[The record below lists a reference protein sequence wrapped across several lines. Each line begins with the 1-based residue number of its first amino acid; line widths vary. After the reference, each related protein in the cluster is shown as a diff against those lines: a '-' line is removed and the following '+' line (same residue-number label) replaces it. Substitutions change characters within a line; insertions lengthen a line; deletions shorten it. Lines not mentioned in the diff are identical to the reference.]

1 MKESKGSSSKLY
13 LGGIVVL
20 AACCVMAGMIIS
32 SSFRLPEIGQAAPF
46 WEEGNKEASP
56 VVVLPS
62 LRVLVK
68 KTKPAVVN
76 ISTSKTVHSKD
87 MFKKFYGPGGD
98 MGPFGDFFNKFFE
111 NFPDRVMK
119 QRSLGSGFIISKD
132 GYILTNYHV
141 IKDADEISVSLVNK
155 EKFDAKVIGK
165 DKTTDIALIKI
176 NPKKKDLPVLVL
188 GDSDKIDVGDWV
200 IAIGNPFGLGHTVTQ
215 GIVSAK
221 ERIIGAGPYD
231 NFIQTDAAINPGNS
245 GGPLIN
251 LKGEVVGINTA
262 IVATGQGIGFAIP
275 INMAK
280 SILPDLRQKGS
291 VARGWLGVAIQ
302 DVTPEIAKAVGLA
315 KAHGAIVSK
324 VYPGDPADK
333 AGIKKGDVIIKV
345 NGHEIKDTHDLTRLI
360 GSLKPGS
367 KVRIVVWRGK
377 KEISLMARLKQRTEE
392 HIAGLQGEQGG
403 HEKVVK
409 KDKLGISVR
418 GITPEIA
425 RQYNLESKEGVIVMG
440 VDPKGPASSSGLRRG
455 DIIEEVNGHP
465 IHGVKDYLEQ
475 VNKAKKGDSILLL
488 VMRAGNPLYIAI
500 EVK

>member
-1 MKESKGSSSKLY
+1 VKESRRSSSKLY

-20 AACCVMAGMIIS
+20 ATCCVIAGMIIS
-32 SSFRLPEIGQAAPF
+32 LSFRLPEVGQAAPF
-46 WEEGNKEASP
+46 WEDGNSQAPPE
-56 VVVLPS
+56 VVLPS
-62 LRVLVK
+62 LRDLVM

-76 ISTSKTVHSKD
+76 ISTSKTVHTKD

-111 NFPDRVMK
+111 NFPDQVMK
-119 QRSLGSGFIISKD
+119 RRSLGSGFIISKD

-176 NPKKKDLPVLVL
+176 NPQKKDLPVLVL

-262 IVATGQGIGFAIP
+262 P
-275 INMAK
+275 
-280 SILPDLRQKGS
+280 R
-291 VARGWLGVAIQ
+291 
-302 DVTPEIAKAVGLA
+302 
-315 KAHGAIVSK
+315 
-324 VYPGDPADK
+324 
-333 AGIKKGDVIIKV
+333 
-345 NGHEIKDTHDLTRLI
+345 
-360 GSLKPGS
+360 
-367 KVRIVVWRGK
+367 
-377 KEISLMARLKQRTEE
+377 
-392 HIAGLQGEQGG
+392 
-403 HEKVVK
+403 
-409 KDKLGISVR
+409 
-418 GITPEIA
+418 
-425 RQYNLESKEGVIVMG
+425 
-440 VDPKGPASSSGLRRG
+440 
-455 DIIEEVNGHP
+455 
-465 IHGVKDYLEQ
+465 
-475 VNKAKKGDSILLL
+475 
-488 VMRAGNPLYIAI
+488 
-500 EVK
+500 

>member
-1 MKESKGSSSKLY
+1 MNENRKSASKLY
-13 LGGIVVL
+13 LGGIVIVG
-20 AACCVMAGMIIS
+20 ACCLIVGMIIS
-32 SSFRLPEIGQAAPF
+32 SSFKLPETGRAAPF
-46 WEEGNKEASP
+46 WEEGNSQAAP

-62 LRVLVK
+62 LRDLVK

-76 ISTSKTVHSKD
+76 ISTSKTVHSME
-87 MFKKFYGPGGD
+87 MFKKFYGPGGN

-111 NFPDRVMK
+111 NFPDQVMK

-141 IKDADEISVSLVNK
+141 IKGADEISVSLVNK
-155 EKFDAKVIGK
+155 EKFNAKVVGK

-176 NPKKKDLPVLVL
+176 TPKKDDLPTLVL
-188 GDSDKIDVGDWV
+188 GDSDKLEVGDWV

-280 SILPDLRQKGS
+280 SILPDLREKGS

-302 DVTPEIAKAVGLA
+302 DVTPEIARAVGLE

-324 VYPGDPADK
+324 VYPGDPADR
-333 AGIKKGDVIIKV
+333 AGIKNGDVIISV

-367 KVRIVVWRGK
+367 SVKIVVWRNK
-377 KEISLMARLKQRTEE
+377 KEVSLKARLKKRSEE
-392 HIAGLQGEQGG
+392 HLAELQGEQGKN
-403 HEKVVK
+403 ESVVK
-409 KDKLGISVR
+409 KDKLGIKVR
-418 GITPEIA
+418 NITPELA
-425 RQYNLESKEGVIVMG
+425 QRYNLESKEGVIVMG
-440 VDPKGPASSSGLRRG
+440 IDPKGAAFSSGLRRG
-455 DIIEEVNGHP
+455 DIIKEVNGHP
-465 IHGVKDYLEQ
+465 IHGVKDYLDQ
-475 VNKAKKGDSILLL
+475 INKAKKGDSVLLL
-488 VMRAGNPLYIAI
+488 VMRGGNPFYIAI
-500 EVK
+500 DVK